1 MSALRLLFLV
11 AALGREQTPSPSPT
25 PSPYL
30 APQALPATAA
40 VEQTAQ
46 GALPGPEL
54 IESFDGLG
62 LGFSGPQ
69 GVAAVRNPSDNSL
82 AVGPD
87 HIVQTVNGAGMAVFT
102 RKGRKFDA
110 TGKVLYGPVR
120 ANNVFKGFGGN
131 CEARVSGDV
140 VVRYDQLADRWLIVM
155 PLFSRGPVR
164 PDQVP
169 PAPAGVPQLSVPG
182 IANQPGNAAPL
193 YQPPPATPTPT
204 PSAGPRPS
212 PTPGPQGPYSMCYAI
227 SATPDPLGAWYRYE
241 FLRPL
246 FPDYPRPAIWTD
258 GYYVPT
264 STSDDR
270 ISETVATEKHAC
282 VVDRAKMLK
291 GEPAAEQCVIVHD
304 VNFLNN
310 ADIDGKSLPPKGA
323 PNIMMA
329 AGGRQLDNILKDDV
343 INVWQ
348 FHVDWKDPK
357 KTAVL
362 GPQPIKVAPYHY
374 LCGGQLTYCVP
385 QPGSELRLDA
395 QGDKLMARLV
405 YRRIGGRESM
415 VAAHSIDT
423 AAGGGGVRWYEFRV
437 GQDKVPSVALHQQ
450 GTYAPEGFY
459 RWLPSPAMD
468 RLGNIGIGYSFGGS
482 PNFAG
487 QRFAGRRANDPLGQL
502 TLRESILAEG
512 AAADGGPGA
521 GRPRAQRWE
530 DYTQTAV
537 DPRDDCT
544 IWYVGD
550 YVKKDATSY
559 STRIGA
565 FRLPGCSAQGASAR

>member
-1 MSALRLLFLV
+1 MV
-11 AALGREQTPSPSPT
+11 PPAAR
-25 PSPYL
+25 
-30 APQALPATAA
+30 AI
-40 VEQTAQ
+40 EQTAP

-54 IESFDGLG
+54 VESFDGLG

-69 GVAAVRNPSDNSL
+69 GVASVRNPSDNSL

-102 RKGRKFDA
+102 RKGRRFDT
-110 TGKVLYGPVR
+110 TGRVLYGPVR
-120 ANNVFKGFGGN
+120 VNNVFKGFGGN

-164 PDQVP
+164 SDLIP
-169 PAPAGVPQLSVPG
+169 PAPPGVPQSSVPG
-182 IANQPGNAAPL
+182 IANQPGPAAPL
-193 YQPPPATPTPT
+193 YQPPLATPTPSPT
-204 PSAGPRPS
+204 PGPRPS

-270 ISETVATEKHAC
+270 ISEAVATEKHAC

-291 GEPAAEQCVIVHD
+291 GEPAAEQCVIIHD

-310 ADIDGKSLPPKGA
+310 ADIDGRALPPKGA

-329 AGGRQLDNILKDDV
+329 AGGRQLDHILEDDL

-348 FHVDWKDPK
+348 FHVDWKDPR
-357 KTAVL
+357 KTRVL
-362 GPQPIKVAPYHY
+362 GPQAIKVAPYHY

-405 YRRIGGRESM
+405 YRRVKGRESV
-415 VAAHSIDT
+415 VAARAGTSSGSVGTRSGAWLSISRGPTRPRASIDGCRVRPWT
-423 AAGGGGVRWYEFRV
+423 GSATSASGIRLAGPRTSRV
-437 GQDKVPSVALHQQ
+437 SAS
-450 GTYAPEGFY
+450 
-459 RWLPSPAMD
+459 R
-468 RLGNIGIGYSFGGS
+468 
-482 PNFAG
+482 
-487 QRFAGRRANDPLGQL
+487 
-502 TLRESILAEG
+502 
-512 AAADGGPGA
+512 GA
-521 GRPRAQRWE
+521 GRTTRPVSSRSGKPFWSRAKPRMAFLAPLAPAPSGGRTTPRPRSIRE
-530 DYTQTAV
+530 TTA
-537 DPRDDCT
+537 PSGT
-544 IWYVGD
+544 W
-550 YVKKDATSY
+550 AT
-559 STRIGA
+559 T
-565 FRLPGCSAQGASAR
+565 